1 MRKILQN
8 LNIYRAN
15 VCSCL
20 DVLESENTTQVEG
33 TTSGKEDSDEPDYN
47 QDQTVLE
54 YIRETETTKKANQVR
69 ERENCYF
76 MYFFNPV
83 MCLFI
88 KTCLHCSHLQY
99 CGM

>member
-15 VCSCL
+15 VYSCL

-33 TTSGKEDSDEPDYN
+33 TTSGKGDSEEPDYN

-69 ERENCYF
+69 ERENC
-76 MYFFNPV
+76 
-83 MCLFI
+83 I
-88 KTCLHCSHLQY
+88 QKY
-99 CGM
+99 CHFAVVHKSEQL